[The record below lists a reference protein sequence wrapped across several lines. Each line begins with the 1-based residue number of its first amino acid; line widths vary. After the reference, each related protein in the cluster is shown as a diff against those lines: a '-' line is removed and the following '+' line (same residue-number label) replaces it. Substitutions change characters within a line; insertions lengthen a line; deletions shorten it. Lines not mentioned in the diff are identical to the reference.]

1 MDCECV
7 GYVSLWHLS
16 GLIVDVASGAAAVAL
31 DTFGVCLICELS
43 FARAP
48 LRIRCIYL

>member
-7 GYVSLWHLS
+7 ACVSLWHLA
-16 GLIVDVASGAAAVAL
+16 GLIVDAAAAAAVAL
-31 DTFGVCLICELS
+31 DTFGVCLICALS